1 MAPRTIFFYTGSRA
15 LGGAEFALFMLA
27 EALDRAAWQ
36 PTLLIDGA
44 GAVERLAERARALDV
59 PVRVL
64 RPMPLGLD
72 GARHVPGLV
81 RLLRA
86 ERPAVF
92 HAHLSWPLAAK
103 YALLAA
109 VAARIRAVVATV
121 HLIPQF
127 DLDRSSFLQLRAL
140 SAGVERYI
148 AVSRAIATELVER
161 FRWPE
166 HKIEVIRNAVLADR
180 FTVRSSDQLRTQ
192 LSGQQARPV
201 VLTCA
206 RLELQKG
213 HSALLRAAAQVPD
226 AVFVLAGEGPE
237 RAPLEAQAAALGIAD
252 RVRFLGFRPDVPELL
267 GACDVFALPSL
278 YEGTSLALL
287 EAMAAG
293 RAIVSSAIPGTDELI
308 DDGRSGLLVAPGDA
322 DALAAALRR
331 LLGDA
336 ALRTTLAGRAREA
349 AMRDFSPATMV
360 GRVSRL
366 YEQVLAAHDC

>member
-1 MAPRTIFFYTGSRA
+1 MAPRTIFFYTDSRA

-44 GAVERLAERARALDV
+44 AAVERLAERARALDV

-293 RAIVSSAIPGTDELI
+293 RAIVSSAISGTDELI

-322 DALAAALRR
+322 DALAGALRR

-336 ALRTTLAGRAREA
+336 ALRMALAGRAHEA